1 MGQVKVPGMR
11 ASAVGCGGNNGR
23 GGAQV
28 SWAWSQVLGFQ
39 AWLPFLNTTRWH
51 RPGQPQGGKEWGFQL
66 TLEAG
71 RPHLPNEGEFFESQ
85 GCVPFLL

>member
-1 MGQVKVPGMR
+1 MR
-11 ASAVGCGGNNGR
+11 ASAVGCGGNNCQ

-28 SWAWSQVLGFQ
+28 SWARSQALGFQ
-39 AWLPFLNTTRWH
+39 ARQPFLNTTRWH
-51 RPGQPQGGKEWGFQL
+51 QPGWLQGGKEWGFQL

-71 RPHLPNEGEFFESQ
+71 RPHLPNDGELFESQ